1 MPTENQTC
9 KMRIRSI
16 YGTFSTKE
24 KRLADYILNYPEK
37 MIHGTIS
44 QIAAETELAE
54 STVFR
59 FCKRIGYKGFQAM
72 KIALASEQTEE
83 FPDIHENISAEDD
96 EKAVLKKV
104 FQSNIKTLED
114 TLTVLDETAFKKAVS
129 ALLDSDRI
137 ELFGFGG
144 SNVIALDGY
153 HKFVRTGLP
162 VSTQIDAHMQMMS
175 ASQLTAGATAILI
188 SHTGQS
194 KDILELLETL
204 QHNQVTTIGVTSFTQ
219 SPLSRK
225 VDIPLYTLSE
235 ETDYR
240 SEALASRIAQLS
252 LLDAL
257 YVNLMMQLEE
267 KGTHSLKKV
276 REAIQNRRI

>member
-1 MPTENQTC
+1 
-9 KMRIRSI
+9 
-16 YGTFSTKE
+16 
-24 KRLADYILNYPEK
+24 
-37 MIHGTIS
+37 
-44 QIAAETELAE
+44 
-54 STVFR
+54 
-59 FCKRIGYKGFQAM
+59 M

-83 FPDIHENISAEDD
+83 FPDIHEHISADDD